1 MCGVYCTCSAVE
13 LGEASTVT
21 APSLLH
27 LVNGIAVSLEDLL
40 FVIVQLCS
48 VCHWRIAIIYFRRIS
63 FNCEVACVCVCA
75 LVGPFLIVFTACVL
89 MYSLHWA

>member
-1 MCGVYCTCSAVE
+1 MCGVYCTCSGVE

-27 LVNGIAVSLEDLL
+27 LVNGITVSLEDLL

-63 FNCEVACVCVCA
+63 FNCEVAYVCVCA
-75 LVGPFLIVFTACVL
+75 L
-89 MYSLHWA
+89 